1 MFFKKTERKKHSAC
15 VILTIGA
22 LAAIGA
28 VSITRCGK
36 QMVKNV
42 TSKVT
47 GLFKKDESMPCLSDS
62 ERTRH

>member
-1 MFFKKTERKKHSAC
+1 MFFRKTERKKHSAC

-36 QMVKNV
+36 QMVNEACCKI
-42 TSKVT
+42 
-47 GLFKKDESMPCLSDS
+47 KKFFGVGKSMCPAENDDI
-62 ERTRH
+62 